1 MYDTRQL
8 HRGETKMIEDKNN
21 AREILS
27 PKTGIPIRRNL
38 SSNGTPTS
46 WNIVE
51 RHILDGEGCYADK

>member
-1 MYDTRQL
+1 MEKEQNTVKL
-8 HRGETKMIEDKNN
+8 
-21 AREILS
+21 LS
-27 PKTGIPIRRNL
+27 TKTGIPIRRNL